1 MEITKGDKLKYAVS
15 GAFAGAVNGLFG
27 GGGGT
32 LLVPLLSGWAKLDEG
47 QLFPTSVAVTAP
59 MCAVSAGVYI
69 LRRGVD
75 IATALPYL
83 VGGLLGG
90 IISGLLMKRLPRKL
104 LRRVFALL
112 IIYGGLRS
120 LLWA

>member
-1 MEITKGDKLKYAVS
+1 MEITKRDKLKYAAS
-15 GAFAGAVNGLFG
+15 GAAAGAVNGFFG

-32 LLVPLLSGWAKLDEG
+32 LLVPLLSDWAKLDEG
-47 QLFPTSVAVTAP
+47 QLFATSVAVTTP
-59 MCAVSAGVYI
+59 MCVVSAAVYI
-69 LRRGVD
+69 LRRGID
-75 IATALPYL
+75 IGVALPYL
-83 VGGLLGG
+83 IGGLAGG

-104 LRRVFALL
+104 LRRIFALL